1 MALLGLDENHRILTT
16 QVACHDAMEPVKIP
30 VQWLA
35 MCSRSVSMD
44 SMHTMEEINALNPA
58 DFVRVLGGVFEHSPW
73 IAAAVETQRPFPD
86 CAALH
91 EAMVHQV
98 TTAGDEKQLALI
110 QAHPD
115 LAGRLA
121 RQGQLT
127 AESQRE
133 QSSAGLTAADV
144 ETLARIESLNHQ
156 YRSKFGFPFIICARL
171 NKVETIVAA
180 METRVH
186 HSAEAEMAIALEEIA
201 KIAQLRL
208 KDLIQ
213 D

>member
-1 MALLGLDENHRILTT
+1 MSQT

-30 VQWLA
+30 SQWLA
-35 MCSRSVSMD
+35 MCGRSVSMD

-58 DFVRVLGGVFEHSPW
+58 DFVHILGGVFEHSPW

-86 CAALH
+86 SAALH

-98 TTAGDEKQLALI
+98 LIATADQQLALI

-133 QSSAGLTAADV
+133 QSSAGLTEADA

-156 YRSKFGFPFIICARL
+156 YRTKFGFPFIICARL
-171 NKVETIVAA
+171 NKVETIVAV
-180 METRVH
+180 MESRIH
-186 HSAEAEMAIALEEIA
+186 HSADAEMGIALEEIA

>member
-1 MALLGLDENHRILTT
+1 MGET

-30 VQWLA
+30 PQWLA

-44 SMHTMEEINALNPA
+44 SMHKMEEINGLNPA
-58 DFVRVLGGVFEHSPW
+58 DFVRILGGVFEHSPW
-73 IAAAVETQRPFPD
+73 IAAAVETLRPFPD
-86 CAALH
+86 STALH
-91 EAMVHQV
+91 KAMVQQV
-98 TTAGDEKQLALI
+98 TTAGPDKQLALI

-127 AESQRE
+127 AESLRE
-133 QSSAGLTAADV
+133 QSSAGLTEADT

-156 YRSKFGFPFIICARL
+156 YRTKFGFPFIICARL

-180 METRVH
+180 MENRVH
-186 HSAEAEMAIALEEIA
+186 HTAEAEMAFALEEIA